1 MKTLLVLFTGAVL
14 TACTFGPN
22 GICGPQ
28 TPAAYCDKD
37 AYQRLLHPK
46 PYIEYWEKAE
56 GSDSERKR
64 DSTECGG
71 GGSDYAPSFGT
82 RKIQEAKRVGETDDE
97 TRMRLEAE
105 WRNCMG
111 MKGYRFTRSY

>member
-1 MKTLLVLFTGAVL
+1 MMKRQLWLLGAVASFPSMSGCMTCMSSSCL
-14 TACTFGPN
+14 GDET
-22 GICGPQ
+22 
-28 TPAAYCDKD
+28 
-37 AYQRLLHPK
+37 YQRLMHPK

-71 GGSDYAPSFGT
+71 GDSDYAPSFST
-82 RKIQEAKRVGETDDE
+82 KKIQAAKRAGETDDE
-97 TRMRLEAE
+97 TRTRLEAE